1 MVSIVLV
8 GGGTAGHTSP
18 MIATAE
24 AIRAISPQAQLLC
37 VGTPKGLET
46 TVVPA
51 AGLPL
56 RLIPPVPFPRRV
68 NLDLVRLPWRLFK
81 ATRQASSILR
91 EVAANAVIGFG
102 GYVSL
107 PVYLAARRL
116 HIPVVVQEQNVL
128 PGLANKVAARFAVA
142 VLTSFPNTPLRGAEF
157 VGMPVRRAIT
167 ELAERGRAGDRDA
180 ARAGFGLPEA
190 GPVLLVSGGSQ
201 GAATL
206 NDATL
211 GACDR
216 LLDAGVSILH
226 VWGPRN
232 YPADAAVIEHPGG
245 ARYVP
250 LSFVEE
256 MGQAYSAA
264 DMMLARS
271 GASTVTETGSV
282 GLPCVF
288 VPFPHGNGEQ
298 YRNSAS
304 LVDAGAGVLVA
315 DADMTPD
322 RLVAEVLP
330 LITAQDK
337 LAAMEQAARAIMRPG
352 SADRV
357 AAVVI
362 QAAS

>member
-1 MVSIVLV
+1 MVSVVLV

-24 AIRAISPQAQLLC
+24 AIHQIDATAQLLC

-56 RLIPPVPFPRRV
+56 RLIPPVPFPRAL
-68 NLDLVRLPWRLFK
+68 NLDLVRLPIRL
-81 ATRQASSILR
+81 RQATKQASAILR
-91 EVAANAVIGFG
+91 EVGANVVVGFG

-107 PVYLAARRL
+107 PVYLAARRS

-128 PGLANKVAARFAVA
+128 PGLANKVAARFAAA
-142 VLTSFPNTPLRGAEF
+142 VLTSFPDTPLRGAEF
-157 VGMPVRRAIT
+157 TGMPVRRAIT
-167 ELAERGRAGDRDA
+167 ELAGRGRAADRDA
-180 ARAGFGLPEA
+180 ARRQFGLPES

-201 GAATL
+201 GAQTL

-211 GACDR
+211 GGRER
-216 LLDAGVSILH
+216 LLKAGVSILH

-232 YPADAAVIEHPGG
+232 FPEGEVAMEDAGG

-250 LSFVEE
+250 VSFVED
-256 MGQAYSAA
+256 MGQAYCAA

-271 GASTVTETGSV
+271 GASTVTETGSI

-304 LVDAGAGVLVA
+304 LVEAGAGLLVT
-315 DADMTPD
+315 DADMTAD
-322 RLVAEVLP
+322 KLVAVVLP
-330 LITAQDK
+330 IITDPAK
-337 LAAMEQAARAIMRPG
+337 LAAMGQAAVAIMRPG

-357 AAVVI
+357 ASVVLKV
-362 QAAS
+362 AA

>member
-1 MVSIVLV
+1 MASIVLV

-24 AIRAISPQAQLLC
+24 AIRRREPSAELLC
-37 VGTPKGLET
+37 VGTPKGLESD
-46 TVVPA
+46 VVPA

-56 RLIPPVPFPRRV
+56 RLIPPVPFPRRL
-68 NLDLVRLPWRLFK
+68 NLDLVRLPWRLRQ
-81 ATRQASSILR
+81 ATREASAILR
-91 EVAANAVIGFG
+91 EVRAGAVIGFG

-107 PVYLAARRL
+107 PVYLAARPL

-128 PGLANKVAARFAVA
+128 PGLANKVAARFAAA
-142 VLTSFPNTPLRGAEF
+142 VLTSFPDTPLRGAEF

-167 ELAERGRAGDRDA
+167 ELAQRGRAGDQA
-180 ARAGFGLPEA
+180 GARAEFGLPAA

-211 GACDR
+211 GARDK
-216 LLDAGVSILH
+216 LLGAGVSILH

-232 YPADAAVIEHPGG
+232 FPDGAAVVEAPGG

-250 LSFVEE
+250 VSFVEE
-256 MGQAYSAA
+256 MGRAYSAA

-298 YRNSAS
+298 YRNSAA
-304 LVDAGAGVLVA
+304 LVAAGAGLLVA
-315 DADMTPD
+315 DADMTAD
-322 RLVAEVLP
+322 KLVDLVLP
-330 LITAQDK
+330 VITDPAK
-337 LAAMEQAARAIMRPG
+337 LAAMGDAAKAIMRPG